1 MKLAI
6 GDKVRVHYHPANPK
20 QSYVEGVVSRIE
32 VPTLRGLVFVITVTY
47 EMVFDRE
54 QPISPTYQNYV
65 LYERRDEFPGR
76 IEVLSRAEMEPPS
89 RSEPLLEQTAASED
103 NLVETEPTSER
114 AIDPEADQVPT
125 PDQEQELKAPSEGSR
140 ERRPNLET
148 EAVDLGAAGPEPHL
162 EPEREP
168 FEVEVERQG
177 STRRSNPLADLFRRG
192 RSRP

>member
-1 MKLAI
+1 MKLAV

-32 VPTLRGLVFVITVTY
+32 VPTLRGPVFVINVTY

-54 QPISPTYQNYV
+54 QPIRPTYQNYV

-89 RSEPLLEQTAASED
+89 EPLLEQPTVPED
-103 NLVETEPTSER
+103 RPVETEPASER
-114 AIDPEADQVPT
+114 TIDPEAARAST
-125 PDQEQELKAPSEGSR
+125 PDREQELEIPSEGGS
-140 ERRPNLET
+140 ERGPNSET
-148 EAVDLGAAGPEPHL
+148 EAADLGAAGPEPHL

-177 STRRSNPLADLFRRG
+177 SARRSNPLADLFRRG